1 MPDAQKHKRTIPTLP
16 GSSNK
21 PANGRRRPGARG
33 WRALTTSSTARAR
46 ARPDACSPST
56 HPHRPIQR
64 HPRRV
69 ITAVMSARK
78 LILVDGSGYL
88 YRAFHALPPLT
99 SSKGE
104 PTGAVL
110 GVLNMLNKMIKEEAP
125 ERIAVVF
132 DAPGRTFRD
141 DLFDQY
147 KAQRAPMP
155 DDLRSQVQPLYDTVA
170 AMGVPLLRVPG
181 VEADD
186 VIGTLAKQGADA
198 GFKVLISTG
207 DKDMAQLVG
216 PNIELL
222 NTMSNTRLDRIGVK
236 AKFDVFPEQIV
247 DYLSLVGDA
256 SDNIPGVTSVGPK
269 TAAKW
274 LNQYQNLDTLIA
286 HAAEISGKVGENLRN
301 ELPMLELSRKLATID
316 TTLQLEVTPE
326 QLSAGA
332 PDVPRLRELY
342 SRMDLRA
349 LLKSLGPE
357 VEPAVPEGSTEIDL
371 VVAETVTVNGPEVA
385 AAVAVIN
392 TPSPR
397 DYHTVMSEEA
407 FDAWLEKLKGAPLIS
422 FDTET
427 DSLDYMKARIVGV
440 AFAVAPREAA
450 YVPLGHDYPGAPH
463 QLDRDKVLA
472 ALKPILEDL
481 TKPKLGHH
489 LKYDAHVLA
498 NYGIALNGQRFDSML
513 ESYVLNSVA
522 TRHDMNATAE
532 RYLGVKTTHYED
544 VAGKGAKKIAFNQVD
559 VDQAAEYSAEDADV
573 TLQLHQAI
581 WPQIE
586 AAPTLK
592 SVYEDIEQP
601 LVPVLFRMERAG
613 VLVDRELLKS
623 QSAELAA
630 SMLELQAQAHREA
643 GGVFNVDSP
652 KQLQEILFGKLGIP
666 VMRKTPTGQPSTA
679 EDVLE
684 ELAATYPL
692 PKLILEYRGMA
703 KLKST
708 YTDNLPLQ
716 INPVTGRIHTS
727 YHQAVAATGR
737 LSSQDPNLQ
746 NIPIR
751 TQEGRRI
758 RQAFM
763 APPGHSLLA
772 ADYSQIELRIMAH
785 LSGDASL
792 LRAFAEDRDVHQAT
806 AAEVFGIAP
815 DLVSAD
821 QRRSAKAINFGLM
834 YGMSA
839 FGLARQLGI
848 GRGDAQKYMDL
859 YFERYPGVR
868 RYMEETRRQARET
881 GYVETVFG
889 RRLYLPE
896 IQSRNAALRQY
907 AERSAINAPMQGTA
921 ADIIKRAMIEVDAWL
936 QSSRVAARLIMQ
948 VHDELVLEVA
958 EGAVEAVVG
967 QIRTHMIRAADLS
980 VPLKVDVGVG
990 RNWDEAH

>member
-1 MPDAQKHKRTIPTLP
+1 M
-16 GSSNK
+16 G
-21 PANGRRRPGARG
+21 
-33 WRALTTSSTARAR
+33 
-46 ARPDACSPST
+46 
-56 HPHRPIQR
+56 
-64 HPRRV
+64 
-69 ITAVMSARK
+69 ARK

-99 SSKGE
+99 TSKGE

-110 GVLNMLNKMIKEEAP
+110 GVLNMLNKMLKEEAP
-125 ERIAVVF
+125 DRIAVVF

-147 KAQRAPMP
+147 KAHRAPMP
-155 DDLRSQVQPLYDTVA
+155 DDLRAQVQPLFDTVA
-170 AMGVPLLRVPG
+170 AMGLPLLRVPG

-236 AKFDVFPEQIV
+236 AKFDVFPEQII
-247 DYLSLVGDA
+247 DYLALTGDT
-256 SDNIPGVTSVGPK
+256 SDNIPGITSVGPK

-274 LNQYQNLDTLIA
+274 LNQYQTLDSLIA

-316 TTLQLEVTPE
+316 TTLELQVTTEQLEP
-326 QLSAGA
+326 GA
-332 PDVPRLRELY
+332 PDSARLRELY
-342 SRMDLRA
+342 TRLELRA
-349 LLKSLGPE
+349 LLKALGPP
-357 VEPAVPEGSTEIDL
+357 EPAAASGTTEID
-371 VVAETVTVNGPEVA
+371 VVIA
-385 AAVAVIN
+385 ASQGAGGAQVSAAIAVGNRSAV
-392 TPSPR
+392 R
-397 DYHTVMSEEA
+397 HYHKIIAQQE
-407 FDAWLEKLKGAPLIS
+407 FDAWLEKLSAAPLIS

-427 DSLDYMKARIVGV
+427 DSLAYMQARIVGV
-440 AFAVAPREAA
+440 SFAVTPGEAA
-450 YVPLGHDYPGAPH
+450 YVPLGHDYAGAPP
-463 QLDRDKVLA
+463 QLDLAMVLA
-472 ALKPILEDL
+472 ALKPVLEDL
-481 TKPKLGHH
+481 TKAKLGHH

-522 TRHDMNATAE
+522 TRHDMDSTAQ
-532 RYLGVKTTHYED
+532 RYLGVKTTHYEE
-544 VAGKGAKKIAFNQVD
+544 VAGKGAKQISFSQVD
-559 VDQAAEYSAEDADV
+559 VDRAAEYSAEDADI
-573 TLQLHQAI
+573 TLQLHRAI

-586 AAPTLK
+586 AVPALK
-592 SVYEDIEQP
+592 FVYENIEQP

-613 VLVDRELLKS
+613 VLVDRELLKA

-630 SMLELQAQAHREA
+630 KMLELEKQAHTEA

-652 KQLQEILFGKLGIP
+652 RQLQEILFGKLGIP
-666 VMRKTPTGQPSTA
+666 VKRKTPTGQPSTA

-684 ELAATYPL
+684 ELAEDYAL
-692 PKLILEYRGMA
+692 PKLILEYRGVA

-708 YTDNLPLQ
+708 YTDNLPQQ
-716 INPVTGRIHTS
+716 IDPNTGRIHTS

-737 LSSQDPNLQ
+737 LSSTDPNLQ

-758 RQAFM
+758 RQAFV
-763 APPGHSLLA
+763 APRGSLLVA

-785 LSGDASL
+785 LSGDATL

-806 AAEVFGIAP
+806 AAEVFG
-815 DLVSAD
+815 LSLESVSAD

-859 YFERYPGVR
+859 YFERYPGVK
-868 RYMEETRRQARET
+868 RYMEETRLQARQS

-958 EGAVEAVVG
+958 EAAVDTVVG
-967 QIRTHMIRAADLS
+967 QIRTHMIRAADLT
-980 VPLKVDVGVG
+980 VALKVDVGLG

>member
-1 MPDAQKHKRTIPTLP
+1 
-16 GSSNK
+16 
-21 PANGRRRPGARG
+21 
-33 WRALTTSSTARAR
+33 
-46 ARPDACSPST
+46 
-56 HPHRPIQR
+56 
-64 HPRRV
+64 
-69 ITAVMSARK
+69 MSARK

-88 YRAFHALPPLT
+88 YRAFHALPPL
-99 SSKGE
+99 SNSRGE

-110 GVLNMLNKMIKEEAP
+110 GVLNMLNKMIKEEVP
-125 ERIAVVF
+125 DRIAVVF

-147 KAQRAPMP
+147 KAHRTPMP
-155 DDLRSQVQPLYDTVA
+155 DDLRAQVQPLYDVVG

-216 PNIELL
+216 PNVELL

-247 DYLSLVGDA
+247 DYLALVGDT
-256 SDNIPGVTSVGPK
+256 SDNIPGITSVGPK

-274 LNQYQNLDTLIA
+274 LNQYHTLDTLIA
-286 HAAEISGKVGENLRN
+286 HAAEIAGKVGDNLRN

-316 TTLQLEVTPE
+316 TTLALEVTAE
-326 QLSAGA
+326 QLSPGA

-342 SRMDLRA
+342 TRMELRA
-349 LLKSLGPE
+349 LLKSLGAAPE
-357 VEPAVPEGSTEIDL
+357 PSAAEGAAEVDV
-371 VVAETVTVNGPEVA
+371 VVAESSSAGGAQIA
-385 AAVAVIN
+385 AAVAVVS
-392 TPSPR
+392 TPPPR
-397 DYHTVMSEEA
+397 DYHRVMSEEELEL
-407 FDAWLEKLKGAPLIS
+407 WLRKLAAAPLIS

-427 DSLDYMKARIVGV
+427 DSLDYMRAQIVGV
-440 AFAVAPREAA
+440 SFAAAPGEAA
-450 YVPLGHDYPGAPH
+450 YVPLGHDYAGAPH
-463 QLDRDKVLA
+463 QLDRNKVLQ
-472 ALKPILEDL
+472 ALKPVLEDM
-481 TKPKLGHH
+481 TKAKLGHH
-489 LKYDAHVLA
+489 LKFDAHVLA

-522 TRHDMNATAE
+522 TRHDMDASAV
-532 RYLGVKTTHYED
+532 RYLGVKTIQFED
-544 VAGKGAKKIAFNQVD
+544 LTGKGAKKITFNQVD
-559 VDQAAEYSAEDADV
+559 VDRAAEYAAEDADI

-586 AAPTLK
+586 AVPGLK
-592 SVYEDIEQP
+592 FVYENIEQP

-613 VLVDRELLKS
+613 VLVDRGLLKT
-623 QSAELAA
+623 QSAELA
-630 SMLELQAQAHREA
+630 SRMLELQALAHKEA
-643 GGVFNVDSP
+643 GGAFNVDSP

-684 ELAATYPL
+684 ELAETYAL

-716 INPVTGRIHTS
+716 INQSTGRIHTS

-758 RQAFM
+758 RQAFI
-763 APPGHSLLA
+763 APPGHSLVA

-806 AAEVFGIAP
+806 AAEVFSTPLAE
-815 DLVSAD
+815 VSAD

-848 GRGDAQKYMDL
+848 PRGDAQKYMDL

-868 RYMEETRRQARET
+868 RYMEETRRQAREK
-881 GYVETVFG
+881 GFVETVFG

-921 ADIIKRAMIEVDAWL
+921 ADIIKRAMIEVDSWL
-936 QSSRVAARLIMQ
+936 QSSRIPARLIMQ

-958 EGAVEAVVG
+958 DEAVETIVG
-967 QIRTHMIRAADLS
+967 QTRTHMIRAADLS
-980 VPLKVDVGVG
+980 IPLKVDVGVG

>member
-1 MPDAQKHKRTIPTLP
+1 
-16 GSSNK
+16 
-21 PANGRRRPGARG
+21 
-33 WRALTTSSTARAR
+33 
-46 ARPDACSPST
+46 
-56 HPHRPIQR
+56 
-64 HPRRV
+64 
-69 ITAVMSARK
+69 
-78 LILVDGSGYL
+78 
-88 YRAFHALPPLT
+88 
-99 SSKGE
+99 
-104 PTGAVL
+104 
-110 GVLNMLNKMIKEEAP
+110 
-125 ERIAVVF
+125 
-132 DAPGRTFRD
+132 
-141 DLFDQY
+141 
-147 KAQRAPMP
+147 
-155 DDLRSQVQPLYDTVA
+155 
-170 AMGVPLLRVPG
+170 
-181 VEADD
+181 
-186 VIGTLAKQGADA
+186 
-198 GFKVLISTG
+198 
-207 DKDMAQLVG
+207 
-216 PNIELL
+216 
-222 NTMSNTRLDRIGVK
+222 
-236 AKFDVFPEQIV
+236 
-247 DYLSLVGDA
+247 
-256 SDNIPGVTSVGPK
+256 
-269 TAAKW
+269 
-274 LNQYQNLDTLIA
+274 
-286 HAAEISGKVGENLRN
+286 
-301 ELPMLELSRKLATID
+301 
-316 TTLQLEVTPE
+316 
-326 QLSAGA
+326 
-332 PDVPRLRELY
+332 
-342 SRMDLRA
+342 
-349 LLKSLGPE
+349 
-357 VEPAVPEGSTEIDL
+357 
-371 VVAETVTVNGPEVA
+371 VA
-385 AAVAVIN
+385 AAVAIIN
-392 TPSPR
+392 TPAPR

-427 DSLDYMKARIVGV
+427 DSLDYMKAHIVGV

-481 TKPKLGHH
+481 TKAKLGHH
-489 LKYDAHVLA
+489 LKFDAHVLA
-498 NYGIALNGQRFDSML
+498 NHGIALNGQRFDSML

-522 TRHDMNATAE
+522 TRHDMNTTAE
-532 RYLGVKTTHYED
+532 RYLGIKTIHYED
-544 VAGKGAKKIAFNQVD
+544 ITGKGAKKIAFNQVD

-581 WPQIE
+581 WPQLE
-586 AAPTLK
+586 AAPKLK
-592 SVYEDIEQP
+592 SVYENIEQP
-601 LVPVLFRMERAG
+601 LVPVLLRMERTG
-613 VLVDRELLKS
+613 VLVDRALLRA
-623 QSAELAA
+623 QSSELAA
-630 SMLELQAQAHREA
+630 RMLEIQSQAHREA

-758 RQAFM
+758 RQAFV
-763 APPGHSLLA
+763 APPGHSLVA

-792 LRAFAEDRDVHQAT
+792 LRAFAEDLDVHQAT

-815 DLVSAD
+815 DAVSAD

-848 GRGDAQKYMDL
+848 PRGDAQKYMDL

-868 RYMEETRRQARET
+868 RYMEETRGQARET

-921 ADIIKRAMIEVDAWL
+921 ADIIKRAMIEVDSWL
-936 QSSRVAARLIMQ
+936 LSSRVAARLIMQ

-958 EGAVEAVVG
+958 DDAVEALVG
-967 QIRTHMIRAADLS
+967 QIRTHMVRAADLS